1 MSIYNLFQNKI
12 SKVFNSKILYALNQ
26 IFIHLCIYKILGN
39 KYYAIIGYI
48 LVIESFSIIFEIF
61 YASYFSKEFSDSKNS
76 KSKLQFL
83 WSNLIV
89 LSIILFVIFVI
100 LCFFLNEF
108 FWLSIFDQLNEF
120 LLKNNYVYSLVISF
134 FSLMILAVRI
144 FSSIF
149 KGILIGLN
157 LQLYIAKI
165 SNFSVLFRISLV
177 LIALVL
183 GLNIIY
189 LILFLFISSLY
200 ECIFLYKKINSHIK
214 FGKQHINIIKF
225 FNKTKQFG
233 FQISMLGLTNI
244 LLMNFDK
251 IAVSYFLELSQ
262 TGDYLFLRNLCNV
275 LYIVS
280 ISKGDVI
287 FPNLNKSFIYKKF
300 NQVNL
305 IINNYF
311 VFIIKNLFPIIL
323 YSFFLFSIFRDILS
337 SIKINIGIMD
347 RDVLTII
354 LLGSYFNILNAP
366 AVKLQI
372 ITFYFKKA
380 ILLNL
385 FLIVIYFGAFF
396 LFYNKINLFITVVLM
411 LIYNFIFFLGNFLIV
426 KNKYNKLLKIN
437 IIDIIKFHFP
447 VILISVILISL
458 FIILYENGYY
468 ILTTI
473 LFFIILLIHYYRIA
487 SN

>member
-1 MSIYNLFQNKI
+1 
-12 SKVFNSKILYALNQ
+12 
-26 IFIHLCIYKILGN
+26 
-39 KYYAIIGYI
+39 
-48 LVIESFSIIFEIF
+48 
-61 YASYFSKEFSDSKNS
+61 
-76 KSKLQFL
+76 
-83 WSNLIV
+83 
-89 LSIILFVIFVI
+89 
-100 LCFFLNEF
+100 
-108 FWLSIFDQLNEF
+108 
-120 LLKNNYVYSLVISF
+120 
-134 FSLMILAVRI
+134 
-144 FSSIF
+144 
-149 KGILIGLN
+149 
-157 LQLYIAKI
+157 
-165 SNFSVLFRISLV
+165 
-177 LIALVL
+177 
-183 GLNIIY
+183 
-189 LILFLFISSLY
+189 
-200 ECIFLYKKINSHIK
+200 
-214 FGKQHINIIKF
+214 
-225 FNKTKQFG
+225 
-233 FQISMLGLTNI
+233 
-244 LLMNFDK
+244 MNFDK